1 MTITF
6 HSERWSAYYNDPDR
20 ETLWKEHYAE
30 FTPAHEGKM
39 PMGPDVKAY
48 KALDDAG
55 ALEIITARRSGQM
68 IGYCLVCVRRHI
80 HYSSL
85 CAFEDSYF
93 VTKPER
99 LGSVGTRLIKR
110 SLEVCKARGCV
121 RAYFMTKE
129 FNSIEVLFKRL
140 GMEKIDSVFAIWLES

>member
-6 HSERWSAYYNDPDR
+6 HSESWDQYYNDPDR
-20 ETLWKEHYAE
+20 EALWIEHYSE
-30 FTPAHEGKM
+30 FVPAHEGKM
-39 PMGPDVKAY
+39 AMGPDVAAY
-48 KALDDAG
+48 SALAASG
-55 ALEIITARRSGQM
+55 ALEIVVARKAGRM
-68 IGYCLVCVRRHI
+68 IGYCLVVVRRHI

-110 SLEVCKARGCV
+110 ALEVCKARGCV
-121 RAYFMTKE
+121 RAYWMTKE
-129 FNSIEVLFKRL
+129 FNSIAKLFERL
-140 GMEKIDSVFAIWLES
+140 GMEKIDSVFAIWLED

>member
-6 HSERWSAYYNDPDR
+6 HSESWDQYYNDPKR
-20 ETLWKEHYAE
+20 EPLWVEHYSE
-30 FTPAHEGKM
+30 FVPAHENKM
-39 PMGPDVKAY
+39 PMGPDVRTY
-48 KALDDAG
+48 EALSKAG
-55 ALEIITARRSGQM
+55 ALEIITARKAGEM
-68 IGYCLVCVRRHI
+68 IGYCLVVVKRHI
-80 HYSSL
+80 HYDAL

-121 RAYFMTKE
+121 RGYFMTKE
-129 FNSIEVLFKRL
+129 FNSIGKLFEHI
-140 GMEKIDSVFAIWLES
+140 GMQKIDSVFAIWLGE